1 MSLRFLSQI
10 LHGLSSASE
19 PQLVVAISFF
29 LGVAAVTIAVVAK
42 ICEKIKDLYYKIR
55 NFNRAE
61 SGAGESM

>member
-1 MSLRFLSQI
+1 MSLRFVSQI
-10 LHGLSSASE
+10 LQGLSNASE

-29 LGVAAVTIAVVAK
+29 VGVVAMTIAVIAN

-61 SGAGESM
+61 SSAGESM